1 MNRVTT
7 IRLIAEREITERLRG
22 RATWI
27 MTGITTLV
35 AVVLIVGPA
44 VLRPPTRPTVVGLVG
59 TSAHSLAPALQATAK
74 AVGVDITTMNVASD
88 SAARSE
94 LAPSQSGGRSSRA
107 LGQLLSSLQGG
118 QATLNVALRVD
129 TNSATIEF
137 YQTVSPTISAL
148 LRAVV
153 EEVHQRD
160 VLIQAGVPPSV
171 VGAAQQPEPITTLT
185 LQPAPTD
192 LAGRSIAALAA
203 GILLYVSVGIFG
215 NAVASGV
222 AQEKTSRTAEV
233 LLAAVTPSELMTGK
247 VIGIGLVGLGQ
258 MAVTVGAA
266 LIANALAQ
274 SSQVPSEVW
283 VLLPAILLW
292 FALGYTLYAFGF
304 AAAGAMVA
312 RQEEVQSVTAPFT
325 VFLVGGFLLTY
336 ALIAS
341 PDALWV
347 KIASY
352 LPPLMPILMPA
363 RLALGH
369 LAVWEMPLAVVIM
382 LASIYGMA
390 RLAGRIYATG
400 LVSGGARLSWMV
412 ALRLR

>member
-1 MNRVTT
+1 MS
-7 IRLIAEREITERLRG
+7 ERLGG

-27 MTGITTLV
+27 LTGITTVGAV
-35 AVVLIVGPA
+35 ALIVGPT
-44 VLRPPTRPTVVGLVG
+44 VFSMPTKPYAVGLVG
-59 TSAHSLAPALQATAK
+59 PSAQALAPTLVAAAK
-74 AVGVDITTMNVASD
+74 ASGVDMTTMNVSD
-88 SAARSE
+88 DATARSE
-94 LAPSQSGGRSSRA
+94 LTPKQTSG
-107 LGQLLSSLQGG
+107 LGSGQGGGPLSSLRGG
-118 QATLNVALRVD
+118 TATLDVALRLD
-129 TNSATIEF
+129 TGSASIEF
-137 YQTVSPTISAL
+137 YQTVSPTLAAL

-153 EEVHQRD
+153 EQVHQRD
-160 VLIQAGVPPSV
+160 VLLQGGVAPSV
-171 VGAAQQPEPITTLT
+171 VAAAQQPEPISTVTI
-185 LQPAPTD
+185 QPTPSD
-192 LAGRSIAALAA
+192 LAGRRIAALAA

-215 NAVASGV
+215 SAVASGV

-247 VIGIGLVGLGQ
+247 VLGIGLVGVGQ

-274 SSQVPSEVW
+274 SSLVPSEVW

-292 FALGYTLYAFGF
+292 FTLGYLLYAFGF

-312 RQEEVQSVTAPFT
+312 RQEEVQSVSAPFT

-341 PDALWV
+341 PDASWV
-347 KIASY
+347 RIVSY
-352 LPPLMPILMPA
+352 LPPLMPVMMPA
-363 RLALGH
+363 RIALGH
-369 LAVWEMPLAVVIM
+369 LAVWEMPLAILIM

-390 RLAGRIYATG
+390 RLAGRIYSTS
-400 LVSGGARLSWMV
+400 LVRGGPRLSWMV

>member
-1 MNRVTT
+1 MSRVTT
-7 IRLIAEREITERLRG
+7 IRLIASREITERLRG

-27 MTGITTLV
+27 LTGITTLLAV
-35 AVVLIVGPA
+35 ALIVGPA

-59 TSAHSLAPALQATAK
+59 TSAQALAPALEATAK
-74 AVGVDITTMNVASD
+74 ATGLNLTTMNVADD
-88 SAARSE
+88 STAQSE
-94 LAPSQSGGRSSRA
+94 LTPAHSTGRGLRPS
-107 LGQLLSSLQGG
+107 GQLLSSLQGG
-118 QATLNVALRVD
+118 TATLDVALKLD
-129 TNSATIEF
+129 TGSATIEF
-137 YQTVSPTISAL
+137 YQTVSPSLAAV

-153 EEVHQRD
+153 EQVHQGD
-160 VLIQAGVPPSV
+160 VLTQAGVPASV
-171 VGAAQQPEPITTLT
+171 VAAAQQPEPISTRT
-185 LQPAPTD
+185 LQPAPSD

-233 LLAAVTPSELMTGK
+233 LLAAVTPSDLMTGK
-247 VIGIGLVGLGQ
+247 VIGIGLVGFGQ
-258 MAVTVGAA
+258 MAITIGAA
-266 LIANALAQ
+266 LITNAVFQ
-274 SSQVPSEVW
+274 SSSVPSEVW

-292 FALGYTLYAFGF
+292 FVLGYTLYAFGF

-325 VFLVGGFLLTY
+325 VFLIGGFLLTY

-352 LPPLMPILMPA
+352 LPPLMPVLMPA

-369 LAVWEMPLAVVIM
+369 LAIWEMPLAVVIM
-382 LASIYGMA
+382 LASIYGMV
-390 RLAGRIYATG
+390 RLAGRIYAAG
-400 LVSGGARLSWMV
+400 LVHGGARLSWMV

>member
-1 MNRVTT
+1 MRVTT
-7 IRLIAEREITERLRG
+7 IRLIAGREIAERLRG

-27 MTGITTLV
+27 LTGITTVV
-35 AVVLIVGPA
+35 AVLLIVGPA
-44 VLRPPTRPTVVGLVG
+44 VLRPPTRPAVVGLVG
-59 TSAHSLAPALQATAK
+59 PSAQALAPALEATAK
-74 AVGVDITTMNVASD
+74 AAGVDLTTMNVTDD
-88 SAARSE
+88 STAKSE
-94 LAPSQSGGRSSRA
+94 LTPTHSTGRGSRQ
-107 LGQLLSSLQGG
+107 LGQLLSSFQGG
-118 QATLNVALRVD
+118 TATLDVALNLD
-129 TNSATIEF
+129 TGSATIEF
-137 YQTVSPTISAL
+137 YQTVSPTLAAV

-153 EEVHQRD
+153 EQVHQRD
-160 VLIQAGVPPSV
+160 VLTQAGVPASV
-171 VGAAQQPEPITTLT
+171 VAAAQQPEPIRTVT
-185 LQPAPTD
+185 LQHAPSD

-233 LLAAVTPSELMTGK
+233 LLAALTPSELMTGK
-247 VIGIGLVGLGQ
+247 VIGIGLVGFGQ
-258 MAVTVGAA
+258 MAITIGAA
-266 LIANALAQ
+266 LITNAVVQ
-274 SSQVPSEVW
+274 SSQVPSAVW

-292 FALGYTLYAFGF
+292 FVLGYTLYAFGF

-312 RQEEVQSVTAPFT
+312 RQEEVQSVTTPFS

-347 KIASY
+347 KVLSY
-352 LPPLMPILMPA
+352 LPPLTPILMPA

-369 LAVWEMPLAVVIM
+369 LAIWEMPLAVAIM

-390 RLAGRIYATG
+390 RLAGRIYAAG
-400 LVSGGARLSWMV
+400 LVRGGARLNWMA